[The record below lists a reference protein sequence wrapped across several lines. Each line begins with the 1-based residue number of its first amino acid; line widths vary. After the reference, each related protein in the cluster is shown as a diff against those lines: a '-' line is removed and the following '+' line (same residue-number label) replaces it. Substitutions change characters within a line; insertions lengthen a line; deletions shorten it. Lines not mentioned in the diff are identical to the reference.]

1 MNNNNNEIQSIID
14 TINSQKN
21 FDIIFFKNLST
32 ELRNN
37 YDIVFTAVS
46 NYPYSLELASKELK
60 NNYEIVLTAVSNDG
74 YALEF
79 ASKKLQNNYEVV
91 LSAVSSFGESLQY
104 ASKEL
109 KNNYEI
115 VLAAVSNCSSSLAY
129 ASPEL
134 RNNKDIVLVAVA
146 KDAFSF
152 QYASD
157 ELQNN
162 LETLRV
168 YKKFHELPKNHISNY
183 DDNDYQQFYDERIKA
198 LNILEEQDWLDKNVH
213 AHLHSNR
220 KIAKF

>member
-60 NNYEIVLTAVSNDG
+60 NNEKIVLT
-74 YALEF
+74 
-79 ASKKLQNNYEVV
+79 
-91 LSAVSSFGESLQY
+91 
-104 ASKEL
+104 
-109 KNNYEI
+109 
-115 VLAAVSNCSSSLAY
+115 AVSNCSSSLAY

-213 AHLHSNR
+213 SHIQT
-220 KIAKF
+220 KTKPQKF